1 MYTKTVYFISQIYT
15 LKMGFR
21 TVYFITPVYFISTVY
36 FISPP
41 PVVKILVFG
50 RDFFFPRVKVR
61 KASLQAKSEA
71 KKYFSGSDR
80 PNLSTFQFSI
90 CKKNCT
96 KG

>member
-41 PVVKILVFG
+41 PVNEYKKTPPLTLSFL
-50 RDFFFPRVKVR
+50 FP
-61 KASLQAKSEA
+61 L
-71 KKYFSGSDR
+71 
-80 PNLSTFQFSI
+80 LSAPFV
-90 CKKNCT
+90 
-96 KG
+96 

>member
-41 PVVKILVFG
+41 PVWRLHAHLINPQRKVDMKYNNSPLVTVY
-50 RDFFFPRVKVR
+50 REK
-61 KASLQAKSEA
+61 E
-71 KKYFSGSDR
+71 KK
-80 PNLSTFQFSI
+80 
-90 CKKNCT
+90 
-96 KG
+96 

>member
-41 PVVKILVFG
+41 PSRRTDEPKIK
-50 RDFFFPRVKVR
+50 FFFWGE
-61 KASLQAKSEA
+61 KSKKTFSPEA
-71 KKYFSGSDR
+71 KKIF
-80 PNLSTFQFSI
+80 
-90 CKKNCT
+90 
-96 KG
+96 